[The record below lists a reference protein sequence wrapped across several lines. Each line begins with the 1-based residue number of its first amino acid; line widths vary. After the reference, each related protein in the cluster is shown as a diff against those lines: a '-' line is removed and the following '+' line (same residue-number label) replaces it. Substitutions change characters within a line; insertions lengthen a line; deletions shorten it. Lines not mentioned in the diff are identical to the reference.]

1 MMAGEIMATL
11 MEAAMENQLDMLTYQ
26 VKAAQ
31 TAVYPDIGN
40 NFVYPTL
47 GLVGEAGELA
57 NKAKKVMRDHGGKMP
72 EEFRAAMV
80 DELGDV
86 LWYVAVLANELGV
99 SLADVGEMNLEKL
112 AKRQRAGTLRG
123 SGDRR

>member
-1 MMAGEIMATL
+1 
-11 MEAAMENQLDMLTYQ
+11 MENQLDMLTYQ